1 MSTPTQETAP
11 TEGGEHPALAR
22 RQRLQELE
30 KQFRFHPVKT
40 GTNQS
45 GSIDSVRERSLH
57 LAGLIEEK
65 CPDGP
70 AKRRA
75 IDKVLEAQFWAVHAI
90 THR

>member
-1 MSTPTQETAP
+1 MTTPETDP
-11 TEGGEHPALAR
+11 TAGGEHPALAR
-22 RQRLQELE
+22 RQRLQDLE
-30 KQFRFHPVKT
+30 KQFRYAPVKA

-65 CPDGP
+65 CPECP
-70 AKRRA
+70 AKHRA
-75 IDKVLEAQFWAVHAI
+75 IAKVMEAQMWAVHAI